1 MSRGCSTREVFV
13 AVGNKYMWVKSPDA
27 NMAITPTGWGNSS
40 QFTNGALGTVA
51 TRYGA
56 KGYSLGWTYLKDQ
69 QAKDLTMLFAYA
81 GTDPVFYLDPFAS
94 DNILSVL
101 AGTPAMLAETYSPVA
116 YTTTGEALATS
127 EVSSYPQGRA
137 LVFEAASGPDM
148 YTERIVIPA
157 GKTLSVW
164 ATGVDTDKVLKVN
177 GTAVAPT
184 TLVQVSATATDNK
197 PVNLTIGN
205 PLGVAA
211 RIEWVRAV
219 IRDTGTD
226 VALSDYAPPM
236 GGGNMRVSPQSFS
249 LTGISANTDTYA
261 AGVELKEVWSW
272 L

>member
-1 MSRGCSTREVFV
+1 MSRGCDTREVFV

-27 NMAITPTGWGNSS
+27 NMNISTTGWGAGS
-40 QFTNGALGTVA
+40 QFTNGAFGTTA
-51 TRYGA
+51 TRYAA
-56 KGYSLGWTYLKDQ
+56 KAYSLGWTFLRGQ
-69 QAKDLTMLFAYA
+69 QAKDLISLFAYA

-94 DNILSVL
+94 DNILSSL
-101 AGTPAMLAETYSPVA
+101 SGNPAMLAETYSPVA
-116 YTTTGEALATS
+116 YTITGEPLAAS

-137 LVFEAASGPDM
+137 LVFEAASGPDT

-184 TLVQVSATATDNK
+184 TLVQVSATATSNL

-226 VALSDYAPPM
+226 VVLSDYAPPM